1 MAQVA
6 HVDAMA
12 DYAYGGEGK
21 REAVDQS
28 QEGLDGDDG
37 VDEAREELA
46 GQYGMLLYQFGEVIE
61 SACYDRE
68 GCKLRRVETG
78 GLV

>member
-12 DYAYGGEGK
+12 GYADEGEER

-37 VDEAREELA
+37 VNEAREEFA
-46 GQYGMLLYQFGEVIE
+46 GENGVLFNQFGEVIQ
-61 SACYDRE
+61 SACYE
-68 GCKLRRVETG
+68 
-78 GLV
+78 

>member
-12 DYAYGGEGK
+12 DYADEGK
-21 REAVDQS
+21 EQREAVDQS

-37 VDEAREELA
+37 VNEAREEFA
-46 GQYGMLLYQFGEVIE
+46 GENGVLFNQFGEVIQ
-61 SACYDRE
+61 SACYA
-68 GCKLRRVETG
+68 
-78 GLV
+78 

>member
-12 DYAYGGEGK
+12 GYAHEGEDNG
-21 REAVDQS
+21 EAVDQS

-37 VDEAREELA
+37 VDEAREEFSGENGVLFH
-46 GQYGMLLYQFGEVIE
+46 QFGEVIQ
-61 SACYDRE
+61 SACYTY
-68 GCKLRRVETG
+68 G
-78 GLV
+78 